1 MSEPVNVVI
10 TGAAG
15 QIGYSLV
22 YMVASGEVFGAN
34 QPLILR
40 LLDIPP
46 AMGVL
51 GGLLMEL
58 DDCAFPLV
66 KKIVATADPME
77 AFRDADAAFM
87 VGAFPRKAGMER
99 KDLLSKNIEIFKV
112 QGTAIEQVAKKSI
125 RVLVVG
131 NPANTNAAI
140 CAHYAP
146 SIPRPTSPP

>member
-1 MSEPVNVVI
+1 
-10 TGAAG
+10 
-15 QIGYSLV
+15 
-22 YMVASGEVFGAN
+22 MVASGEVFGAN

-77 AFRDADAAFM
+77 AFR
-87 VGAFPRKAGMER
+87 V
-99 KDLLSKNIEIFKV
+99 
-112 QGTAIEQVAKKSI
+112 
-125 RVLVVG
+125 
-131 NPANTNAAI
+131 
-140 CAHYAP
+140 
-146 SIPRPTSPP
+146 